1 MTEREQLDRIYNA
14 DEYGRSGARPYE
26 YHQNNDTSWFVGW
39 FISPDTAR
47 KFCPDGWTVS
57 NWATREIL

>member
-1 MTEREQLDRIYNA
+1 MTEREQLDRINSA

-26 YHQNNDTSWFVGW
+26 YHKNNDASWFIGW

-47 KFCPDGWTVS
+47 ELCPDGWTVS